1 MRQNN
6 QTVVYKSRFK
16 LCKNYIYKYIWRFTS
31 PSYLKIV
38 SLYRNRRINMS
49 RHNVTC
55 KMIKKNLKN
64 DNDKSI

>member
-1 MRQNN
+1 M
-6 QTVVYKSRFK
+6 
-16 LCKNYIYKYIWRFTS
+16 WRFTS